1 MLNVDRVYHR
11 KDAIWPFTV
20 VGRPPQEDTSFGEL
34 IHELTGPAIPA
45 VLPGVHAVHA
55 VDQSGVHPLLLA
67 IGNERYVPYAKER
80 EPQELLTNANA
91 ILGQGQLSLAKY
103 LLITAHQDNPELD
116 INDIAAFFCHLLERV
131 DWTRDLHFQTRTT
144 IDTLDYSGTGLNEGS
159 KLVIAAVGRVR
170 RELPTDVPTDLWLPD
185 GFSNPKVCLPGVVAI
200 TAPAWS
206 TGPHK
211 IDPAAGTFS
220 EQVLADSAVNRF
232 PLVVLTDESEFC
244 AQSLSN
250 FLW

>member
-1 MLNVDRVYHR
+1 M
-11 KDAIWPFTV
+11 
-20 VGRPPQEDTSFGEL
+20 
-34 IHELTGPAIPA
+34 
-45 VLPGVHAVHA
+45 
-55 VDQSGVHPLLLA
+55 
-67 IGNERYVPYAKER
+67 
-80 EPQELLTNANA
+80 
-91 ILGQGQLSLAKY
+91 
-103 LLITAHQDNPELD
+103 
-116 INDIAAFFCHLLERV
+116 
-131 DWTRDLHFQTRTT
+131 
-144 IDTLDYSGTGLNEGS
+144 
-159 KLVIAAVGRVR
+159 IAAVGRVR

-250 FLW
+250 FLWVTFTRSNPAADIYGVDSFTEQKHWGCRGSLIIDARLKAHMAPALEADAEVSKRVDRLFARGGSLHGIG